1 MRYRGPNNST
11 PVCAP
16 MRLLLLLFVFIGGPA
31 GAKKKAPR
39 LMNIVDADPAVRKV
53 PSPSEF
59 QLGPGDKI
67 AIRVWRHD
75 DLDMDIT
82 IAPDGSITYPLVGR
96 IVVAGMTYPVL
107 VTKLGE
113 AISEYYTDPQI
124 SVNILELHS
133 QKVFVI
139 GEVTSPSVLQLSNEM
154 SILEALTIAGGIN
167 PSARTNNVL
176 LIRGEIDKPELYTV
190 DVQSIYA
197 KGDTSQMVYLQRG
210 DIIMVPT
217 KTITNVSRYF
227 KEVQGT
233 LSPFVAGTA
242 IYRNATTGGA
252 QGTSSALD

>member
-1 MRYRGPNNST
+1 MRYRGPNHPS
-11 PVCAP
+11 PVCAS
-16 MRLLLLLFVFIGGPA
+16 MRLLLLLSVLIGGPA
-31 GAKKKAPR
+31 LAKEKAPR

-96 IVVAGMTYPVL
+96 IVVAGMTYPGL
-107 VTKLGE
+107 
-113 AISEYYTDPQI
+113 ISEYYTNPQI

-167 PSARTNNVL
+167 SAARTNNVL
-176 LIRGEIDKPELYTV
+176 LIRGPMEEPELYTV

-197 KGDTSQMVYLQRG
+197 QGNTSQMVYLQRG
-210 DIIMVPT
+210 DIVVVPT

>member
-1 MRYRGPNNST
+1 MRAMIRHALPLACLLALPMEAVGKGAR
-11 PVCAP
+11 PV
-16 MRLLLLLFVFIGGPA
+16 
-31 GAKKKAPR
+31 
-39 LMNIVDADPAVRKV
+39 NIANADAAVRKV
-53 PSPSEF
+53 PSPAEF

-96 IVVAGMTYPVL
+96 IVVAGKTYPQL
-107 VTKLGE
+107 VAQLSE
-113 AISEYYTDPQI
+113 AISEYYQNPQVT
-124 SVNILELHS
+124 VNILELRS

-139 GEVTSPSVLQLSNEM
+139 GEVTAPSVLQLSNEM
-154 SILEALTIAGGIN
+154 SILEALTLSGGIN
-167 PSARTNNVL
+167 SAARTNNVL
-176 LIRGEIDKPELYTV
+176 LIRGELEQPELYTV

-197 KGDTSQMVYLQRG
+197 KGNTSQMVYLQRG
-210 DIIMVPT
+210 DIVMVPT

-233 LSPFVAGTA
+233 LSPFVAGSA